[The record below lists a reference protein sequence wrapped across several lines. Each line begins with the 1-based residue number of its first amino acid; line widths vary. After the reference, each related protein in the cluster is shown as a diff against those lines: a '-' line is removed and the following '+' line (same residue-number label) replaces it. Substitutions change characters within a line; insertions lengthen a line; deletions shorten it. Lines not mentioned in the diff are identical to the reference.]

1 MKRAIMQREKTVL
14 CSNVCGLAYNMIR
27 TVTKELYPRRPLTG
41 YSKGIDSNGITRY
54 YLHGDFTPEEV
65 ARIKYRT
72 HQRYGIEFEQA
83 ISI

>member
-1 MKRAIMQREKTVL
+1 MQREKTVL
-14 CSNVCGLAYNMIR
+14 CSNVCGLAYDMIR

-41 YSKGIDSNGITRY
+41 YSKGN
-54 YLHGDFTPEEV
+54 FTMEEV

-72 HQRYGIEFEQA
+72 LQRYGIEFEHA